1 MTALFLE
8 KAFWAFMALSGALI
22 TVIWRLFNGAIS
34 KDLKLQEEKF
44 NTKIAELRSEMSQMQ
59 TQFFHKILEKTDKKN
74 K

>member
-8 KAFWAFMALSGALI
+8 KAFWAFIALSGALI
-22 TVIWRLFNGAIS
+22 SVIYRLFNGAIA

-44 NTKIAELRSEMSQMQ
+44 NTKIAELRAELNSNQN
-59 TQFFHKILEKTDKKN
+59 QFFHKIIENLDKK